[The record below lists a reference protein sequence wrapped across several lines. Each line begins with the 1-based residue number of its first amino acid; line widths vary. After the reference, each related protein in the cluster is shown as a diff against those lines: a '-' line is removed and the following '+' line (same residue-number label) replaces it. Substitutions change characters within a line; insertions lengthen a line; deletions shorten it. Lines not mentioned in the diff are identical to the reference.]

1 MKQPIENLDI
11 SYRFLY
17 PRLTILVSSG
27 TLDKPNA
34 LTIAWSTPLSADP
47 PLVGVL
53 ITEKRYSHGI
63 IKQKKEFVINIPNT
77 ELINGSYYIGRVSGR
92 DEPKKLSQAGFTME
106 PAHKISAPRIKE
118 CLINLE
124 CKLNRIISTGDH
136 DLFIG
141 EVLTVVIDP
150 KIIDDWAFD
159 LKIYNPIYWRQSKYK
174 EDTFV
179 LRKVYSGEKTND

>member
-27 TLDKPNA
+27 TLDEPNA

-47 PLVGVL
+47 PLIGVS
-53 ITEKRYSHGI
+53 ITKKRYSHGL
-63 IKQKKEFVINIPNT
+63 IKRKEEFVINIPNT
-77 ELINGSYYIGRVSGR
+77 ELINGSYYIGRVSGH
-92 DEPKKLSQAGFTME
+92 DEPQKVSQAGFTME
-106 PAHKISAPRIKE
+106 PSHKVSVPRIKE

-124 CKLNRIISTGDH
+124 CNLQRIIPTGDH

-141 EVLTVVIDP
+141 EVLAVVIDP
-150 KIIDDWAFD
+150 KIIDNWAFD
-159 LKIYNPIYWRQSKYK
+159 LKKYKPIYWRQSKYK
-174 EDTFV
+174 EETFN
-179 LRKVYSGEKTND
+179 LEKVHPGEKTND